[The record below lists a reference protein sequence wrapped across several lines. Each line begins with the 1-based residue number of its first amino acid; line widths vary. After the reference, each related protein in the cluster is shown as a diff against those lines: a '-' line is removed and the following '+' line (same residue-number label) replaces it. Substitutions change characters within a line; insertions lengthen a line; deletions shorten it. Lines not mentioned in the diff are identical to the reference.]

1 MDIASMKAG
10 QMGLPTEP
18 YVRRRHWYEELQA
31 NWLEGVY
38 TLAYSL
44 PYVEAISWFDILDTH
59 AYIDSGGLLR
69 SPAGGKKAVYYRL
82 ERFKQLRR
90 SLR

>member
-1 MDIASMKAG
+1 MKAG
-10 QMGLPTEP
+10 QMGLPTES
-18 YVRRRHWYEELQA
+18 YARHWHWDKELQA

-44 PYVEAISWFDILDTH
+44 PHVEAISWFDILDTH
-59 AYIDSGGLLR
+59 AHIDSGGLLR

-82 ERFKQLRR
+82 GRLKQLWRG
-90 SLR
+90 LR

>member
-1 MDIASMKAG
+1 MKAG
-10 QMGLPTEP
+10 QMGLPIES
-18 YVRRRHWYEELQA
+18 YIWRCHWYEELQA

-69 SPAGGKKAVYYRL
+69 SPEGGKKAVYYQL
-82 ERFKQLRR
+82 ERLKQLWRI
-90 SLR
+90 L